1 LNLKNEKEKKLFKSN
16 LETIMQYFCI
26 FSKYNY
32 NGRNIYRKNIF
43 IGFILFQFGK
53 NIFFILY
60 NMSFNFSICINLK
73 NYIFFKNKYIFLF
86 LKKNKIIKIENNNNY
101 IKKIKFKYIF

>member
-1 LNLKNEKEKKLFKSN
+1 
-16 LETIMQYFCI
+16 
-26 FSKYNY
+26 
-32 NGRNIYRKNIF
+32 
-43 IGFILFQFGK
+43 
-53 NIFFILY
+53 
-60 NMSFNFSICINLK
+60 MSFDFSICINLK